1 MPRPEG
7 LTGHVW
13 RLCTLNARLWYSK
26 DMQTTQSAAATPRAI
41 GYVRVSTS
49 EQGASGLGLESQKA
63 AIVSY
68 CQQRGIELVEIVTEV
83 ASGKSTAGRPVLCST
98 LSRLDA
104 GEAERL
110 IVAKV
115 DRLARNL
122 LDLLTIAQRGERR
135 SWGIIT
141 LDLDLDTS
149 SAAGRFT
156 LQMMGSVA
164 ELERQMIGDRTR
176 SALAA
181 ARERGVVL
189 GRPRVM
195 PEATYA
201 AAFELKATGLSLAKI
216 AAAMTEAGHVRAN
229 GSTEWTR
236 SAVQKVLESP
246 YGQSRPE
253 SMVA

>member
-1 MPRPEG
+1 MDKAQQA
-7 LTGHVW
+7 T
-13 RLCTLNARLWYSK
+13 S
-26 DMQTTQSAAATPRAI
+26 TTRAI
-41 GYVRVSTS
+41 GYLRVSTT
-49 EQGASGLGLESQKA
+49 EQGSSGLGLESQESA
-63 AIVSY
+63 LRLY

-83 ASGKSTAGRPVLCST
+83 ASGKNTAGRPLLCST

-104 GEAERL
+104 GEADRL

-122 LDLLTIAQRGERR
+122 LDLLTIAQRGERKG
-135 SWGIIT
+135 WGIVT

-164 ELERQMIGDRTR
+164 ELERQMTADRTR

-201 AAFELKATGLSLAKI
+201 AAYRLKAEGLSIAQI
-216 AAAMTEAGHVRAN
+216 AAQLEADSVPRGN

-236 SAVQKVLESP
+236 SAVQKVLASP

-253 SMVA
+253 SMAS